1 MRHFLIIS
9 NLVFVISFLSG
20 CSSDN
25 HTNYIKENLKTGLH
39 KLEYNNPGLL
49 VDLDAGFKSVP
60 MPMDFDG
67 DGDYDLLI
75 SESGSYTES
84 GIFYFENISENVDMP
99 VFRRGMKVSFER
111 RRLGSDGSSF
121 EVSVVDGQ
129 THVLTPDRVNDRLLI
144 YKNVPQNVFWDD
156 NEIPL
161 PDAGFDYLHNF
172 NNTQWKMID
181 FDGDG
186 IEDLVCAAQSFQP
199 RKYRGRVA
207 KLIEKEDRFSA
218 NKNQL
223 IFLKNKGSNN
233 HPIYENPTH
242 ILKVDGTPLAE
253 GIAIK
258 PMFADFDNDGDFD
271 FIGIGKPENADDYD
285 VAWKNN
291 FILYFENT
299 GTKSN
304 YEFSGSKVLTH
315 NGIPVRMESRSTI
328 HTTAIDW
335 NKDEHVDIIAGEESG
350 RISFLKNTGQLVERS

>member
-1 MRHFLIIS
+1 
-9 NLVFVISFLSG
+9 
-20 CSSDN
+20 
-25 HTNYIKENLKTGLH
+25 
-39 KLEYNNPGLL
+39 
-49 VDLDAGFKSVP
+49 
-60 MPMDFDG
+60 
-67 DGDYDLLI
+67 
-75 SESGSYTES
+75 
-84 GIFYFENISENVDMP
+84 
-99 VFRRGMKVSFER
+99 
-111 RRLGSDGSSF
+111 
-121 EVSVVDGQ
+121 
-129 THVLTPDRVNDRLLI
+129 
-144 YKNVPQNVFWDD
+144 VPQNVFWDD

-172 NNTQWKMID
+172 KNTQWKMID

-186 IEDLVCAAQSFQP
+186 IEDLVCAAQSFQH

-223 IFLKNKGSNN
+223 IFLKNKGGNN
-233 HPIYENPTH
+233 EPIYKNPTH

-350 RISFLKNTGQLVERS
+350 RISFLKNTGQLVNGVPQFLPPRFFQQEAKYVDFGALVAPRVFDWDGDGLDDIISGNEMGHIGFIKNLGGKTPMWDGPKLLEIDGIPIRLIKNEALPNTEEPIWGYTTIDVGYWDEDDLPDVLVNEHNGNIV